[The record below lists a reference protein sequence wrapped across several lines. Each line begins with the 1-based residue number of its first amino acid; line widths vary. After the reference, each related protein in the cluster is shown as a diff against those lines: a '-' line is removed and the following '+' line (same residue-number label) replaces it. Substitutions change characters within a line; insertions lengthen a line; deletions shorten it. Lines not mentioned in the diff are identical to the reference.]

1 MGSSGSGLDT
11 CVFRSCEAIACQG
24 VKENPFHGAVTLCS
38 SLRRSMCPYVC
49 RVLGWVSFQVNVCMF
64 LCTCMS
70 MCLSGCTSLGTRG
83 FVHVTLGVFAWEC
96 RYVVHMKVNI
106 HVLIAA

>member
-24 VKENPFHGAVTLCS
+24 VKENPFHCAVTLCS
-38 SLRRSMCPYVC
+38 VQRSAKVGSFSSAHVYVLVYMCP
-49 RVLGWVSFQVNVCMF
+49 
-64 LCTCMS
+64 
-70 MCLSGCTSLGTRG
+70 SGCTSLGTRG